1 MGSGSEVDQTNQ
13 YEKLL
18 ELFGATTIMVI
29 GLMALIIAILVIV
42 AMWRI
47 FKKAGEPG
55 WKAIIPIY
63 NNYILFKIVWDTKF
77 FWISFGLGLLS
88 SIVNVLPAI
97 GWLSYLISIATFII
111 EVMVLNRLSKSF
123 GHGTG
128 FTIGLLFLPFI
139 FFMILGFGSDEF
151 SPVNE

>member
-63 NNYILFKIVWDTKF
+63 NSYILFKIVWDTKF

-128 FTIGLLFLPFI
+128 FTIGL
-139 FFMILGFGSDEF
+139 
-151 SPVNE
+151 

>member
-1 MGSGSEVDQTNQ
+1 MGSGSGTDQTNQ

-29 GLMALIIAILVIV
+29 GLMTLVIAILVIV
-42 AMWRI
+42 AMWKI

-77 FWISFGLGLLS
+77 FWISLGLGLLS
-88 SIVNVLPAI
+88 SII
-97 GWLSYLISIATFII
+97 TYCQ
-111 EVMVLNRLSKSF
+111 
-123 GHGTG
+123 
-128 FTIGLLFLPFI
+128 
-139 FFMILGFGSDEF
+139 
-151 SPVNE
+151 